1 MCSLLLLSLVF
12 LGLFFS
18 ISLGVGGFRD
28 YAHHVLLEGFFLKEE
43 AVFVP
48 DEVGGLLVE
57 VVALHATF
65 EESQDEAVV
74 GVSGKTES
82 AAVLH
87 EFLELAGL
95 VHAEFVDGDLL
106 LLTLDVIIFFIF
118 RASGKS
124 LPGERAAE
132 EVQKHVANGLQIIT
146 TRLLV
151 TNVSVDRGVT
161 GGTSEVFAF
170 AEGNVFSL

>member
-1 MCSLLLLSLVF
+1 LLLLSLVF
-12 LGLFFS
+12 LGLYFS
-18 ISLGVGGFRD
+18 FSLGVGGFRD
-28 YAHHVLLEGFFLKEE
+28 DAHHVLLEGLLLKEE

-48 DEVGGLLVE
+48 DEVGGLHVE

-65 EESQDEAVV
+65 EESQDKAVV
-74 GVSGKTES
+74 WVSGETES

-87 EFLELAGL
+87 EFLKLAGL
-95 VHAEFVDGDLL
+95 VHAEFVNGNFL
-106 LLTLDVIIFFIF
+106 LLTLDVIIFLIL